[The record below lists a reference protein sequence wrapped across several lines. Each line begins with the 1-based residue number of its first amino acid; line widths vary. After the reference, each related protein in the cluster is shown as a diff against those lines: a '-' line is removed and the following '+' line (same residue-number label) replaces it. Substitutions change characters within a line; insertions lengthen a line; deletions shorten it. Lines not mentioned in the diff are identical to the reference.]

1 MARADSVSSPQ
12 GNAASLG
19 EKLFATRRLT
29 LDLAAPLSDADATVQ
44 PFPDASPAKWHLA
57 HTTWFFETF
66 VLRDHVP
73 GYTAYDDRFAFLF
86 NSYYE
91 AEGERHARPK
101 RGTIVRPKMEWN
113 QLDPTIITW
122 SGNAELDL
130 SPGAVAHRLDQ
141 LIEVRHIIEPAS
153 AALAARRG
161 TPEDFARIKAAYAA
175 MEAAGTDAEAFMQAD
190 LNFHVACLRAAH
202 NDFLLPIAHAI
213 RTAMKTSLS
222 ITTRDP
228 HENRNVSL
236 PLHRAIHDAII
247 ARDEHAA
254 VAAMQRHLKDTEKRR
269 AQAAGRSAV

>member
-1 MARADSVSSPQ
+1 MNVKPAAVSPLDDFEFSPRLLKGNLKDQVVNELGSDIVSGRLAPGDLLPGESTLLARFNVSR
-12 GNAASLG
+12 
-19 EKLFATRRLT
+19 T
-29 LDLAAPLSDADATVQ
+29 
-44 PFPDASPAKWHLA
+44 
-57 HTTWFFETF
+57 
-66 VLRDHVP
+66 VLRDALNVLSSK
-73 GYTAYDDRFAFLF
+73 GLVD
-86 NSYYE
+86 
-91 AEGERHARPK
+91 ARPK

-153 AALAARRG
+153 AALAAQRG

-236 PLHRAIHDAII
+236 PLHRAIHDAIL
-247 ARDEHAA
+247 ARDEDAA

-269 AQAAGRSAV
+269 AQAAGRFAA